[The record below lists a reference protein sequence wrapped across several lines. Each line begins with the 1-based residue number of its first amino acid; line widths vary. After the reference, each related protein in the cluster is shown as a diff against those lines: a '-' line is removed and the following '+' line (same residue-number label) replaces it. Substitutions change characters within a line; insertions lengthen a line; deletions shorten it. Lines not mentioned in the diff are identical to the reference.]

1 MDMLHQE
8 PSYAEYAYTHGLIP
22 LGAKLKFEK
31 DWENCLEKVSTMMVG
46 VVVVS
51 WCGVVVVDIVYVTVL
66 VIIMVGVLVALLVC
80 YILLVEF
87 MMLLYRYYLHYYY
100 RCIWTNKPSLF

>member
-31 DWENCLEKVSTMMVG
+31 DWENCLEKVSTMMLVVG
-46 VVVVS
+46 VVVVW
-51 WCGVVVVDIVYVTVL
+51 WCGSSSSSIYC
-66 VIIMVGVLVALLVC
+66 VC
-80 YILLVEF
+80 YSTSCNHDESTGSSIGMLYILV
-87 MMLLYRYYLHYYY
+87 
-100 RCIWTNKPSLF
+100 